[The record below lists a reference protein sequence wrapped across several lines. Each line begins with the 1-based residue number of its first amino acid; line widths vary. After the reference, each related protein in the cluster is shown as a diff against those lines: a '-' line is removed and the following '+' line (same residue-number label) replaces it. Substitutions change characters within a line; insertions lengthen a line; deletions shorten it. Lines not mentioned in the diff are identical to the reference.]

1 MSLRRKEEKENN
13 SKDVRFMHQIQTQGA
28 ISIVTH
34 THTKQFKYDFLSPK
48 NSFFSL
54 RVFLYVPPPPYISE

>member
-1 MSLRRKEEKENN
+1 MSLRRKEEKEDN

-34 THTKQFKYDFLSPK
+34 THTHTKQFKYDFFKS
-48 NSFFSL
+48 
-54 RVFLYVPPPPYISE
+54 

>member
-1 MSLRRKEEKENN
+1 MSLRRKEEKEDN

-34 THTKQFKYDFLSPK
+34 TLSSLNMIFLSPK
-48 NSFFSL
+48 NKFFSL